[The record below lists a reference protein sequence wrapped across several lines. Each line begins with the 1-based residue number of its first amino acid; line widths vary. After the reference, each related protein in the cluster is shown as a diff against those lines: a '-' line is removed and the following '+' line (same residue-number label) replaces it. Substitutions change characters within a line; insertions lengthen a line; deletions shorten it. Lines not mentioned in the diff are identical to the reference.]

1 MKRLI
6 VNADDFGF
14 TRGVNAGI
22 AHAYKMG
29 ILTSATIMANGDAF
43 EDAVEVARAN
53 SGLGLGCH
61 LSAVGGRP
69 VAPARD
75 VASLVDGDGMLPAT
89 LTRLMIK
96 LARGQVR
103 SGDIESEFRA
113 QVGRVVGAGI
123 RPTHLDSHKHSHT
136 HPQVM
141 RALARV
147 AREFGIRSVRN
158 PFESLLASPRA
169 GATAR
174 ARRAAYL
181 KQCAMSAAISVR
193 AISFKRLAREY
204 GLRTPD
210 YFFGMRLTGLLDGEA
225 LRGLIKS
232 TRHGTTELMCHPAV
246 YDQELERA
254 GTRLKRERER
264 ELEALTDPALRRL
277 IEEEGVDLIS
287 YRELGQRHA

>member
-6 VNADDFGF
+6 INADDFGF

-22 AHAYKMG
+22 ERAFRTG

-43 EDAVEVARAN
+43 EEAIEIARAN
-53 SGLGLGCH
+53 CGLGVGCH

-69 VAPARD
+69 VAAARD
-75 VASLVDGDGMLPAT
+75 VASLLDGNQMLPVT
-89 LTRLMIK
+89 LTQLMIK

-103 SGDIESEFRA
+103 SSDIESEFRA
-113 QVGRVVGAGI
+113 QVGRVVARGI
-123 RPTHLDSHKHSHT
+123 TPTHLDSHKHAHT
-136 HPQVM
+136 HPHVM

-147 AREFGIRSVRN
+147 AREFGIRCVRN
-158 PFESLLASPRA
+158 PFESLFAPAHA

-181 KQCAMSAAISVR
+181 KQCAMSAAVAVR

-210 YFFGMRLTGLLDGEA
+210 HFFGARLTGLLDSEA
-225 LRGLIKS
+225 IESLVRS
-232 TRHGTTELMCHPAV
+232 TRPGATELMCHPAV

-254 GTRLKRERER
+254 RTRLKRERER
-264 ELEALTDPALRRL
+264 ELEALTDPALRR
-277 IEEEGVDLIS
+277 IIDKAGVKLIS
-287 YRELGQRHA
+287 YRELG

>member
-22 AHAYKMG
+22 ARAFKTG

-43 EDAVEVARAN
+43 EDAIEVARAN
-53 SGLGLGCH
+53 VRLGIGCH

-69 VAPARD
+69 VAAARD
-75 VASLVDGDGMLPAT
+75 VASLLDGDGMLPRT
-89 LTRLMIK
+89 LTQLMIK

-103 SGDIESEFRA
+103 SRDIESEFRA
-113 QVGRVVGAGI
+113 QVGRVVAAGI
-123 RPTHLDSHKHSHT
+123 TPTHLDSHKHSHT
-136 HPQVM
+136 HPHVM

-158 PFESLLASPRA
+158 PFESLFTPAHA

-174 ARRAAYL
+174 ASRAAYL
-181 KQCAMSAAISVR
+181 KQCAMTAAIAVR

-210 YFFGMRLTGLLDGEA
+210 YFFGVRLTGLLDGEA
-225 LRGLIKS
+225 IQSMIKS
-232 TRHGTTELMCHPAV
+232 TRQGTTELMCHPAI

-254 GTRLKRERER
+254 GTRLKRQRER

-277 IEEEGVDLIS
+277 IDEEGVNLIS
-287 YRELGQRHA
+287 YRELG

>member
-22 AHAYKMG
+22 ARAFKAG
-29 ILTSATIMANGDAF
+29 VVTSATVMANGDAF

-53 SGLGLGCH
+53 AGLGLGCH

-75 VASLVDGDGMLPAT
+75 VASLLDGNGMLPAT
-89 LTRLMIK
+89 LTQLMIK

-103 SGDIESEFRA
+103 GGDIESEFRA
-113 QVGRVVGAGI
+113 QVGRVVAAGI
-123 RPTHLDSHKHSHT
+123 APTHLDSHKHSHT
-136 HPQVM
+136 HPHVM

-158 PFESLLASPRA
+158 PFESLFAPAHA

-181 KQCAMSAAISVR
+181 KQCAMTAAVSVR
-193 AISFKRLAREY
+193 AMSFKRLAREY

-210 YFFGMRLTGLLDGEA
+210 YFFGARLTGLLDGEA
-225 LRGLIKS
+225 IRGMIKS
-232 TRHGTTELMCHPAV
+232 VRQGTTELMCHPAV
-246 YDQELERA
+246 YDPELERA

-264 ELEALTDPALRRL
+264 ELEALTDPALRRF
-277 IEEEGVDLIS
+277 IDEEGVQLIS
-287 YRELGQRHA
+287 YRDLG